1 MTDAPAFLQTM
12 SPLARARYYDDLA
25 RHHKAKAAEADRLA
39 YMALREAVEEG
50 EGPLEDGTT
59 YTITDARGYRMV
71 PSKAKVAEAGL
82 LERLR
87 ERQLRAMEVSISR
100 KALAELY
107 REDHPGA
114 TSDEAAEWVDTLC
127 ERESATPTP
136 RLKRPPAESRWSE

>member
-1 MTDAPAFLQTM
+1 MTVPEAIAAM

-59 YTITDARGYRMV
+59 YTVMDARGYRMV
-71 PSKAKVAEAGL
+71 PSPVKVAEAGL

-87 ERQLRAMEVSISR
+87 ERQIRAMEVSISR

-107 REDHPGA
+107 KDDHPGA
-114 TSDEAAEWVDTLC
+114 TSDEAAEWVDSLC
-127 ERESATPTP
+127 EREAATPTP
-136 RLKRPPAESRWSE
+136 RLKRPPAVSRWSE